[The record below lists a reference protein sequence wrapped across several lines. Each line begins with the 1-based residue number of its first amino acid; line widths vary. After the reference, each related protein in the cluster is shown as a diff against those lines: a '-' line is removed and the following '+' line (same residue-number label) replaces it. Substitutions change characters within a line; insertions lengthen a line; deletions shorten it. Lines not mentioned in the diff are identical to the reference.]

1 VKGSPLSSD
10 QVTVERVIPAEPDAI
25 FELLTRP
32 DRHNEFDGSGT
43 VRSARGAGRRVGL
56 GDSFGMDMKWG
67 IPYWTH
73 NVVREHEEG
82 RRIAWQTLA
91 PAPLDKLFTGRT
103 WRYELEP
110 VEGGT
115 LVRETWDISTEKPLT
130 RGLIRNRLSGLT
142 RHNMRRTL
150 ERIEAAVTAC
160 PWRAAGPGT
169 RSRRRAARR

>member
-1 VKGSPLSSD
+1 MSSD
-10 QVTVERVIPAEPDAI
+10 QVTVERVIPAEPEVI
-25 FELLTRP
+25 FDLLSRP
-32 DRHNEFDGSGT
+32 DRHHEFDGSGT
-43 VRSARGAGRRVGL
+43 VRSARAAEEGAGRRVGL

-110 VEGGT
+110 TDGGT

-130 RGLIRNRLSGLT
+130 RGLLRSRMRALT
-142 RHNMRRTL
+142 RKNMQRTL
-150 ERIEAAVTAC
+150 ARIEETVTA
-160 PWRAAGPGT
+160 
-169 RSRRRAARR
+169 